1 MLQGRRVLTAVV
13 ALGVV
18 LSLARAAE
26 AGPPL
31 ICHPFD
37 AGNAPLLPW
46 ARGQGWNTPDR
57 SYDVQR
63 LTADTM
69 RLLTPDAPVLAR
81 MENLRRATIYAAQD
95 RRVAAELLSA
105 VLGQALTAAASG
117 SRDAL
122 PWFDAGYLIESY
134 RQASAIYKWDMLS
147 ASRKDVLDHP
157 KRAAESRRLPLR
169 PEGDRTVP
177 IERRDGVRRFADE
190 RRRSLCRASSP
201 GCGRSDGRVAPGEK
215 PLALGRALVRLL
227 WRDVEVGCEASN
239 SSGAG
244 RYTDRPRGFRPACFA
259 RQRTDCVAHGLTATP
274 SSAGSCRSE
283 STDRSSRCSTA
294 TPSPSSSGR

>member
-1 MLQGRRVLTAVV
+1 MFQRSRRGLRAIV

-37 AGNAPLLPW
+37 AGNAQLLPW

-57 SYDVQR
+57 NYDVQR

-69 RLLTPDAPVLAR
+69 RLLSADAPVLAR

-147 ASRKDVLDHP
+147 AAEKTSWTIRNEPQSLDGYRFVQKALELSRLNAEMEYAASLMKDGAASAEHRR
-157 KRAAESRRLPLR
+157 RAA
-169 PEGDRTVP
+169 
-177 IERRDGVRRFADE
+177 A
-190 RRRSLCRASSP
+190 
-201 GCGRSDGRVAPGEK
+201 
-215 PLALGRALVRLL
+215 
-227 WRDVEVGCEASN
+227 
-239 SSGAG
+239 GA
-244 RYTDRPRGFRPACFA
+244 T
-259 RQRTDCVAHGLTATP
+259 
-274 SSAGSCRSE
+274 AGSLLARNL
-283 STDRSSRCSTA
+283 SRQ
-294 TPSPSSSGR
+294 